1 MGRRYDDLDTRRGTK
16 SWTQQM
22 IEKHGN
28 SRTVPSPRPADDT
41 RSER

>member
-1 MGRRYDDLDTRRGTK
+1 MGIRRDELTTRQGTK

-28 SRTVPSPRPADDT
+28 SRTVPSPRTTDK
-41 RSER
+41 RNES

>member
-1 MGRRYDDLDTRRGTK
+1 MGTRYDDRVTRTGTK
-16 SWTQQM
+16 SWTRQM

-28 SRTVPSPRPADDT
+28 SRTVPNPRPSDDT